1 MKENTDKQKTK
12 KTVGS
17 KKNKKSWLK
26 WVLILLGI
34 ISIFTAF
41 QFLKFQKQSAVRR
54 EATQIQQKKLVEFW
68 ESQGL
73 SEEEIQEKLEE
84 DRASNLPERETS
96 IFGSIMRTVRHST
109 GTGPGT
115 GGGPGAGG
123 GPGDRK

>member
-1 MKENTDKQKTK
+1 MVVDEFEI
-12 KTVGS
+12 
-17 KKNKKSWLK
+17 NKSDLFRSSINSPSD
-26 WVLILLGI
+26 LI
-34 ISIFTAF
+34 STFF
-41 QFLKFQKQSAVRR
+41 
-54 EATQIQQKKLVEFW
+54 
-68 ESQGL
+68 
-73 SEEEIQEKLEE
+73 E

>member
-26 WVLILLGI
+26 WVLILLGVV
-34 ISIFTAF
+34 SIFTAF